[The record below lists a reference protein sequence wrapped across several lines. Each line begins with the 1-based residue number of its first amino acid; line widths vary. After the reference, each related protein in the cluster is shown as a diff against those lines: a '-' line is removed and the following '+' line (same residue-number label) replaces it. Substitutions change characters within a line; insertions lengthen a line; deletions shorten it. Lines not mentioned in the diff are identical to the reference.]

1 MLRSTSVESS
11 LSLPRE
17 RTDPAPEVRRFAEAW
32 RRLAHRRRRIV
43 LVMLSAATIL
53 TAILCLHLGAQ
64 PLRFADTLALFFS
77 AGALPTSD
85 LQSMHATILWQVRLP
100 RILLA
105 LLVGGCLSLV
115 GASLQALLRN
125 PLADPYVLGVSSGAA
140 LGASLAMSIGL
151 GKTLLSWFTIPLWAF
166 LGGLGAV
173 VLVYRIVSTNGRI
186 PVHTLLLAG
195 VIVNAILSAVILFVT
210 SVLEPA
216 ALYRVMSWLM
226 GTLMPPDGRALLFL
240 AGTALAG
247 TVMLLREM
255 QALNLLALGE
265 ESALS
270 LGLNVERV
278 KRRLFFAT
286 ALLTGAMVSV
296 SGMIG
301 FVGMIVPHI
310 VRLLLGSDHRLLL
323 PASWLLGGCF
333 LMLSDAVSRVLLAPS
348 ELPVGVITA
357 LIGGPIFVFLLS
369 RPSNVFRG

>member
-1 MLRSTSVESS
+1 
-11 LSLPRE
+11 
-17 RTDPAPEVRRFAEAW
+17 
-32 RRLAHRRRRIV
+32 
-43 LVMLSAATIL
+43 
-53 TAILCLHLGAQ
+53 
-64 PLRFADTLALFFS
+64 
-77 AGALPTSD
+77 
-85 LQSMHATILWQVRLP
+85 
-100 RILLA
+100 
-105 LLVGGCLSLV
+105 
-115 GASLQALLRN
+115 
-125 PLADPYVLGVSSGAA
+125 
-140 LGASLAMSIGL
+140 
-151 GKTLLSWFTIPLWAF
+151 
-166 LGGLGAV
+166 
-173 VLVYRIVSTNGRI
+173 
-186 PVHTLLLAG
+186 
-195 VIVNAILSAVILFVT
+195 
-210 SVLEPA
+210 
-216 ALYRVMSWLM
+216 M